1 MPKPNQNFS
10 LPLSLPPSTIKKMP
24 TNSISLSFHL
34 LPRTQMEE
42 TLIQQTILPNNQF
55 QPSSH
60 PALNNIETQSV

>member
-1 MPKPNQNFS
+1 MQKPNQNLS
-10 LPLSLPPSTIKKMP
+10 LPLSLSPSTIRQIP

-55 QPSSH
+55 QTSSH